1 MVPPKKPIK
10 KALLP
15 ISGRRT
21 FVVPPDFARNLPY
34 FVGDFGKSTRLIA

>member
-21 FVVPPDFARNLPY
+21 FVVPPDFARSLPA
-34 FVGDFGKSTRLIA
+34 FVCDSGKLTRLIA